1 MLIESTLF
9 SQYVVSMEK
18 KLATRY
24 NYAAAFLEFMN
35 GGSIEE
41 IAKTLD
47 IPYQRLFRRARGERW
62 ATLVNKLTVA
72 APETSSPD
80 AELAVKRI
88 QENREKNLVI
98 ARILQTDLLEQV
110 EMLQEGFLTV
120 SRPTSAGAIIE
131 VPAGIKERAEL
142 ASYARDVAELSYRA
156 LGDAAPSRT
165 ESVNASSNSAHA
177 PITIILPQ
185 VIALPRSARGSAVI
199 ELAQG

>member
-1 MLIESTLF
+1 MPIECTLL
-9 SQYVVSMEK
+9 SEYVVSMEK
-18 KLATRY
+18 IATRH
-24 NYAAAFLEFMN
+24 NYAAAFLEFLN
-35 GGSIEE
+35 GGSLEE
-41 IAKTLD
+41 ISKTLD
-47 IPYQRLFRRARGERW
+47 IPYQKLFRRARGERW

-72 APETSSPD
+72 APETDSP
-80 AELAVKRI
+80 ASELAIKRVM
-88 QENREKNLVI
+88 ENREKNLVI

-110 EMLQEGFLTV
+110 EMLQEGILTV

-142 ASYARDVAELSYRA
+142 AGYARDVAELSYRA

-165 ESVNASSNSAHA
+165 ESVNASSNSAHT

>member
-1 MLIESTLF
+1 
-9 SQYVVSMEK
+9 ME
-18 KLATRY
+18 KLATRH

-35 GGSIEE
+35 GGSLEE
-41 IAKTLD
+41 ISKTLD
-47 IPYQRLFRRARGERW
+47 IPYQKLFRRARGERW
-62 ATLVNKLTVA
+62 ASLVNKLTAA
-72 APETSSPD
+72 APETDSP
-80 AELAVKRI
+80 ASELAIKRVM
-88 QENREKNLVI
+88 ENREKNLVI

-165 ESVNASSNSAHA
+165 ESVNASSNSAHT

>member
-1 MLIESTLF
+1 
-9 SQYVVSMEK
+9 MEK
-18 KLATRY
+18 IATRH
-24 NYAAAFLEFMN
+24 NWAAAFLEYMN

-80 AELAVKRI
+80 AELALKRVL
-88 QENREKNLVI
+88 ENREKNLVI
-98 ARILQTDLLEQV
+98 ARMLQADVLEQV
-110 EMLQEGFLTV
+110 ELLQEGSLMI
-120 SRPTSAGAIIE
+120 SRQTSAGAVIE
-131 VPAGIKERAEL
+131 VPAGIKERADL
-142 ASYARDVAELSYRA
+142 AGYARDVAELSYRA

-165 ESVNASSNSAHA
+165 ESGNSSSNSAHT

-185 VIALPRSARGSAVI
+185 VIALPRSARGGAVI